1 MINQKSMHLER
12 SKASTPGKLGTVGY
26 LAIFAWSLGMVMLTP
41 AQGLPLAGGLCF
53 LVAAII
59 YPRSFRRLMRPRW
72 LVMIALLALPPVFFL
87 GEQDRSLWGIPYSS
101 EGLVSSLQI
110 MLRVIVVLVSV
121 DGFTS
126 SVDIASIAG
135 LLERFGLRGLGF
147 SMGVALNLL
156 PSLQTAALSTWH
168 SLWMRGGLRKQ
179 RWRGVRLLLLTI
191 ITNALRRTDE
201 IALAAEGRAFSPE
214 QSRAMPLRAGSLDW
228 VVVIGAVVLTLGFFL
243 VFQRF

>member
-1 MINQKSMHLER
+1 MCSPVLVD
-12 SKASTPGKLGTVGY
+12 ST
-26 LAIFAWSLGMVMLTP
+26 AIRKNP
-41 AQGLPLAGGLCF
+41 ARAT
-53 LVAAII
+53 
-59 YPRSFRRLMRPRW
+59 RW

-87 GEQDRSLWGIPYSS
+87 GEQDRSL
-101 EGLVSSLQI
+101 QI

-121 DGFTS
+121 DGFTN

-179 RWRGVRLLLLTI
+179 RWRGVRLLLLAI
-191 ITNALRRTDE
+191 ITNALRRTEE

-214 QSRAMPLRAGSLDW
+214 QSRALPLRTGSLDCGW
-228 VVVIGAVVLTLGFFL
+228 
-243 VFQRF
+243 